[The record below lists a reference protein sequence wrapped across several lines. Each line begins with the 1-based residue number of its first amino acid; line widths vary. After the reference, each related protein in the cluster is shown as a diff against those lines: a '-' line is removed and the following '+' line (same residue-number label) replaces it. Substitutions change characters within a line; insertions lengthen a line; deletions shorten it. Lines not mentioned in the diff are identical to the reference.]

1 MLIAACSNKI
11 KLSKRKFLFLLMIAF
26 VVLWFNF
33 TRWREQV
40 LNYAPETSTKD
51 SFQTTVLE
59 RVQCS
64 LKAHQKVIIYVKM
77 YYSVH
82 QGVSVSGKCYRSI
95 KIFHKTSNCW
105 IVHLQL
111 FPSLSNTFPYSYN
124 VHKTHTHVLKWR
136 GKMSKEKSKTK
147 TDFVFQQ
154 LMLLHLTSSYNH
166 RNPLN
171 LPKKGN
177 HEHKRWHKM
186 AKRGAEILLRNFSHF
201 SEKGEIACDV
211 GMSWNKDSG
220 FVLTM
225 IQHSVRG

>member
-51 SFQTTVLE
+51 SFQTTVLK

-64 LKAHQKVIIYVKM
+64 LKAHRKVIVYVKM

-124 VHKTHTHVLKWR
+124 VHVE
-136 GKMSKEKSKTK
+136 GKKQNEDRFCVST
-147 TDFVFQQ
+147 TDV
-154 LMLLHLTSSYNH
+154 T
-166 RNPLN
+166 PLN
-171 LPKKGN
+171 KQLQSSKSVEFAEKRQSRTQTLAQNGKKGSRDSSS
-177 HEHKRWHKM
+177 KCFTFFGK
-186 AKRGAEILLRNFSHF
+186 GRNCMWCRYVM
-201 SEKGEIACDV
+201 K
-211 GMSWNKDSG
+211 
-220 FVLTM
+220 
-225 IQHSVRG
+225 